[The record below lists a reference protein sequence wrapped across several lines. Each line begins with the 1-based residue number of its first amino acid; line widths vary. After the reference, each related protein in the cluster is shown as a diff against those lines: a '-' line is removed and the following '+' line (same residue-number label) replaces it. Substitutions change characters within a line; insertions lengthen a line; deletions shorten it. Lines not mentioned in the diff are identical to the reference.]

1 LFVFSGTSSV
11 FPQENDDDEADYWQ
25 SIDFGS
31 DDFEEV
37 KRLIKLYHIDRS
49 YYNKKK
55 AWIYAS
61 NFALGKMKKPR
72 EMLPE
77 LFYKAK
83 IKDKEEKQH
92 LTGKIYK
99 LSPSDNFVIH
109 IKPENSGNFPPDK
122 KKWKKRLQELD
133 DAWNQIPFTSD
144 DFDRILKH
152 ILSEEQGN
160 SSPNKFYIA
169 AAQGYLNSLDP
180 HSTIVSK
187 KAWEET
193 TKNTEDSSFEG
204 IGAVLS
210 KFGDYTIVETPME
223 GQPAQR
229 AGIKP
234 GDIIISVDGKSIK
247 RMDLSRVI
255 KKIKGPNGTPVTLT
269 IRRFGEPQDI
279 NITIIRQKIEVKNVQ
294 GRLIDNHKDI
304 GYIKLSGFID
314 NSLENIKKMYEKLN
328 NQAEG
333 KKLRGLIFDLRF
345 NSGGLL
351 QEAIDIADYFL
362 EEGNIVSVKSPGVKD
377 EEYAA
382 SSGSI
387 DIPLVVLVNS
397 QSASASEIVASALQD
412 NGKGIIL
419 GERTFGKASVQTL
432 VNPLIRNDYYVKLT
446 IARYFSPSGRTLQE
460 TGVYPDI
467 DIIEEPGKKK
477 EDTIREED
485 LANHLSK
492 IDSKYE
498 SPNKPQINEL
508 LLCEKRMGIADRI
521 FISSRDGA
529 VKPDY
534 QMLKAADF
542 LECLID
548 IKSRKS
554 ISDL

>member
-1 LFVFSGTSSV
+1 MFFL
-11 FPQENDDDEADYWQ
+11 
-25 SIDFGS
+25 
-31 DDFEEV
+31 
-37 KRLIKLYHIDRS
+37 
-49 YYNKKK
+49 
-55 AWIYAS
+55 
-61 NFALGKMKKPR
+61 
-72 EMLPE
+72 
-77 LFYKAK
+77 
-83 IKDKEEKQH
+83 
-92 LTGKIYK
+92 
-99 LSPSDNFVIH
+99 
-109 IKPENSGNFPPDK
+109 
-122 KKWKKRLQELD
+122 
-133 DAWNQIPFTSD
+133 
-144 DFDRILKH
+144 
-152 ILSEEQGN
+152 
-160 SSPNKFYIA
+160 
-169 AAQGYLNSLDP
+169 
-180 HSTIVSK
+180 
-187 KAWEET
+187 
-193 TKNTEDSSFEG
+193 
-204 IGAVLS
+204 
-210 KFGDYTIVETPME
+210 
-223 GQPAQR
+223 
-229 AGIKP
+229 
-234 GDIIISVDGKSIK
+234 
-247 RMDLSRVI
+247 
-255 KKIKGPNGTPVTLT
+255 
-269 IRRFGEPQDI
+269 
-279 NITIIRQKIEVKNVQ
+279 IRQSKSASI
-294 GRLIDNHKDI
+294 
-304 GYIKLSGFID
+304 
-314 NSLENIKKMYEKLN
+314 
-328 NQAEG
+328 
-333 KKLRGLIFDLRF
+333 
-345 NSGGLL
+345 
-351 QEAIDIADYFL
+351 AIYFL